1 MSQENVEIVRTMLAA
16 AGDREAV
23 LKFVDPEI
31 VIDAT
36 RNVINPETYVG
47 LEGLARWQAHSDEV
61 WDEIRLEPIEFID
74 AGDRVVTI
82 SRLIGKGKASG
93 VEVTRATS
101 GQVATLRNGRV
112 IRWEIGFTDRRE
124 ALEAAGLSE

>member
-16 AGDREAV
+16 ADDREAV

-47 LEGLARWQAHSDEV
+47 FEGLERWQAHSDEV

-82 SRLIGKGKASG
+82 SRLIGKGKGSG

-101 GQVATLRNGRV
+101 AQVATLRNGRV

-124 ALEAAGLSE
+124 ALEAAGLQE